1 MAKQMVVALP
11 DIEGQRKL
19 EKTGEVLKMREHL
32 KKQGIFPTTPSREHA
47 VYIASTS
54 DVLDSFIP
62 PEGEGKASIFS
73 LKVSYFIKKV

>member
-1 MAKQMVVALP
+1 MAKQMIINLP
-11 DIEGQRKL
+11 DIDAHRKL
-19 EKTGEVLKMREHL
+19 DKTGDVLKMREHL
-32 KKQGIFPTTPSREHA
+32 KKQGIFPTNPSREHA

-73 LKVSYFIKKV
+73 LKVSYFIR